1 MLSTS
6 SLERLRSSAIFFT
19 VLPRAGF
26 IAVFV
31 FLTLLVRR
39 SRYTSVLPHRAVA
52 AEG

>member
-1 MLSTS
+1 MLNGEIPYTS
-6 SLERLRSSAIFFT
+6 SEAALCLCIQ
-19 VLPRAGF
+19 AGF

-39 SRYTSVLPHRAVA
+39 SRYTSVLPHRAGV